1 MARTKT
7 ARKGPTSGPTT
18 FRFPRPPQIPQ
29 QEFSNAQS
37 VVDSVRSAAQ
47 ANTKR
52 HFGSKGKVD
61 GIKKIGGKTK
71 PVKQLQRPPKS
82 HRYRPGTVALR
93 EIRKYQKST
102 DLHTETAL

>member
-1 MARTKT
+1 MARTKTT
-7 ARKGPTSGPTT
+7 ARKGPTSGPST

-37 VVDSVRSAAQ
+37 MVDSVRAAAQ

-52 HFGSKGKVD
+52 HFGGKGKVVQL
-61 GIKKIGGKTK
+61 KKIGGKTK
-71 PVKQLQRPPKS
+71 PVKQLQPHSKP

-102 DLHTETAL
+102 D